1 MIRTWKGPPGF
12 GRFGWAAVQIGLSGW
27 MVQVGLFVMLV
38 MLHSAAVMAAVIL
51 VATLPSLL
59 LAPVVGAWL
68 DRHDVPG
75 LAATASVGQALL
87 LPFIGI
93 LLTHHIIMMTGLYAL
108 YNVLGSA
115 GTTGRQQLRYR
126 VTPPAQWA
134 DVNARLGSI
143 TGMTTIV
150 GALLGGTVAL
160 WGLMTLLIL
169 AAILRLLS
177 GGLLASLVLLAR
189 ARPVEYPPEPHQSFG
204 RTVHSGFRA
213 LRDFPAA
220 SSVLIVGIAWGLIG
234 GSYDVLLTDYG
245 VRILHGGGWGVSS
258 LYITDGAGVLLGTLV
273 ARWICPRWRP
283 HAYGLAYLLQGLFWT
298 LFAVSHTWNIALPW
312 LLVMRMASGLI
323 IAWDTTLL
331 LETVP
336 PQLHSRVYSL
346 HNATYGTVGKLSL
359 ALTALFMAWVGP
371 EGIAVIA
378 GVGSM
383 LVGTTWWVVVGRRW
397 PPSGVTTTE
406 ASQIPPQ
413 NPSDAHNP
421 SSPHAANLYPPS
433 SHASQ
438 SARLWVDCGR
448 STGCSAGGGFR
459 VRGLL
464 AVAPL

>member
-1 MIRTWKGPPGF
+1 MTRAWKGPAGF
-12 GRFGWAAVQIGLSGW
+12 GRLWWAAVQIGLSGW
-27 MVQVGLFVMLV
+27 MVQVGLFVTLV
-38 MLHSAAVMAAVIL
+38 AVHSAAVMATVIL

-59 LAPVVGAWL
+59 LGPVVGAWL
-68 DRHDVPG
+68 DQHDVPG

-87 LPFIGI
+87 LPFIGM

-108 YNVLGSA
+108 YNALGSA

-150 GALLGGTVAL
+150 GALLGGTVAI

-169 AAILRLLS
+169 AAFLRLLS
-177 GGLLASLVLLAR
+177 SGLLASLVLLAR
-189 ARPVEYPPEPHQSFG
+189 TRPVEHPPEPHQSFG
-204 RTVHSGFRA
+204 RTVRSGFRA

-273 ARWICPRWRP
+273 ARWISPSWRP

-298 LFAVSHTWNIALPW
+298 LFAVSHTWRMAIPW
-312 LLVMRMASGLI
+312 LLAMRMASGLI

-336 PQLHSRVYSL
+336 PPFHSRIYSL

-359 ALTALFMAWVGP
+359 ALTALLLAWAGP
-371 EGIAVIA
+371 EGIAVAA

-383 LVGTTWWVVVGRRW
+383 LVGTTWWVVIGRRW
-397 PPSGVTTTE
+397 PPSGVPTTE
-406 ASQIPPQ
+406 AKQIPPQ
-413 NPSDAHNP
+413 IPSDAHKP
-421 SSPHAANLYPPS
+421 SSPHAANPQPPS
-433 SHASQ
+433 SCAY
-438 SARLWVDCGR
+438 
-448 STGCSAGGGFR
+448 
-459 VRGLL
+459 
-464 AVAPL
+464 